1 MVGSFD
7 RHNLFYGVKSC
18 NRSISFINELVKDV
32 SKRSAVGE
40 STIVYCTTIRE
51 TEQVCEFSE
60 LYSFELANP
69 NAGVCIFFFCF
80 SLKIGV
86 VHYIQMHIKFLQC
99 EFVNIC
105 FCLFE

>member
-32 SKRSAVGE
+32 SKRNAAGE

-60 LYSFELANP
+60 LYNFELANP
-69 NAGVCIFFFCF
+69 NAGVCIFFSCF
-80 SLKIGV
+80 PLK
-86 VHYIQMHIKFLQC
+86 
-99 EFVNIC
+99 
-105 FCLFE
+105 

>member
-1 MVGSFD
+1 
-7 RHNLFYGVKSC
+7 
-18 NRSISFINELVKDV
+18 VKDV
-32 SKRSAVGE
+32 SKKSAVGE

-69 NAGVCIFFFCF
+69 KCWRMHFFLF

-86 VHYIQMHIKFLQC
+86 VHYSDYIDAHQILAM
-99 EFVNIC
+99 
-105 FCLFE
+105 